1 MNKPKYL
8 QALDLRDQG
17 LSYAEIATILAVK
30 QRRIAEYLYK
40 ARH

>member
-30 QRRIAEYLYK
+30 QRRIV
-40 ARH
+40 